1 MVYIEYPLPLPVSR
15 QKEGA
20 EKNVAL
26 GARFKKRG
34 GGGGGAGQW
43 VAKFSEGIRSSRTT
57 MFFCKRVVS
66 VTTLLFIIHI
76 TAHNLISLT

>member
-26 GARFKKRG
+26 GARFQKLG
-34 GGGGGAGQW
+34 GGGAGAGQW

>member
-1 MVYIEYPLPLPVSR
+1 MWLWGLDLKSW
-15 QKEGA
+15 
-20 EKNVAL
+20 
-26 GARFKKRG
+26 G

-76 TAHNLISLT
+76 TALNLISLI

>member
-26 GARFKKRG
+26 GARFQKLG
-34 GGGGGAGQW
+34 GGRAGAGQW

-57 MFFCKRVVS
+57 MFFCKRVVP

-76 TAHNLISLT
+76 TAHNLISLI

>member
-26 GARFKKRG
+26 GARFQKLG
-34 GGGGGAGQW
+34 GGAGAGQW
-43 VAKFSEGIRSSRTT
+43 VAKFSAGIRSSRTT

>member
-1 MVYIEYPLPLPVSR
+1 MVYIEYPLPLPVSW

-20 EKNVAL
+20 EKMWL
-26 GARFKKRG
+26 WGLDFKSWRG
-34 GGGGGAGQW
+34 GGGGQW